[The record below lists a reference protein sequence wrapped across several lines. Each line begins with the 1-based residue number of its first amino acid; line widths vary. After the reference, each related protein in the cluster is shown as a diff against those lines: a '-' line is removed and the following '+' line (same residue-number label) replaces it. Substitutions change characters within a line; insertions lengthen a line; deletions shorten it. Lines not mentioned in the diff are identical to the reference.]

1 MAKLR
6 FPTSSIDKIYNM
18 YSGNYFP
25 DIDRNYIFLIKD
37 SGTYDLSIKEG
48 FSGARL
54 IIRNDSASTISLKL
68 SYLITVTINSNKLIE
83 VIWDNYSWFKI
94 SVDIESPLLLGETET
109 TAYRG
114 DRGKAAYDHISLTTA
129 HEATA
134 SNTASRIVL
143 RDGSGNFSAG
153 TITASL
159 FVGQLGN
166 RITWNSTTAAV
177 NSVVGQLSWTYYGNS
192 HTIIDISAGTTP
204 NGVAHDRN
212 NAENAWT
219 SQYPTLVGWNGTATY
234 GIRVD
239 SARVA
244 DTVAWSGVSS
254 KPNLWSGD
262 TTNGYWGLINPAGSA
277 SDWIRTTTNGIIPYA
292 SGGSGSLG
300 TSSWPFN
307 YIYGTN
313 IYGTIHG
320 SLDSGWCVPAIL
332 IVPTNSNATNGCM
345 WIE

>member
-1 MAKLR
+1 MSKLR
-6 FPTSSIDKIYNM
+6 FPTLQITNTYEM
-18 YSGNYFP
+18 YLGNSFP
-25 DIDRNYIFLIKD
+25 DINRNYLFLMKEAGSYNLSEKQGY
-37 SGTYDLSIKEG
+37 SGV
-48 FSGARL
+48 RL
-54 IIRNDSASTISLKL
+54 ILRNDSDGNVLIQLNS
-68 SYLITVTINSNKLIE
+68 LITVTVAINKLIE
-83 VIWDNYSWFKI
+83 VIWDEAGWYKL
-94 SVDIESPLLLGETET
+94 SVDIEDPLLLGETET

-129 HEATA
+129 HEAT
-134 SNTASRIVL
+134 STNTASRIVL
-143 RDGSGNFSAG
+143 RDENGNFAGG
-153 TITASL
+153 TITATL

-166 RITWNSTTAAV
+166 RTTWNSTTAAV

-219 SQYPTLVGWNGTATY
+219 SQYPTLVGWNGAATY

-254 KPNLWSGD
+254 KPNLWSGNN
-262 TTNGYWGLINPAGSA
+262 TNGYWGLTNPAGSA
-277 SDWIRTTTNGIIPYA
+277 TDWIRTTTNGIIPYA

-300 TSSWPFN
+300 TSSWPFST
-307 YIYGTN
+307 IYGTN
-313 IYGTIHG
+313 FYGTLNG
-320 SLDSGWCVPAIL
+320 GVSGGWCSPSYL
-332 IVPTNSNATNGCM
+332 IIPSNSYAANGCM
-345 WIE
+345 WIA